1 MIFLMSNN
9 QISVEEKNMLRKI
22 FWRSWTLFGS
32 FNMVK
37 MQGYGYCQ
45 AMIPVINEFYKDKEE
60 DKRKALV
67 RSSTFFNCTY
77 ETAPFIMGLNAAME
91 KANSSYPDFDTES
104 INAVK
109 ASLMGPLSGIGD
121 SIFWGTVRLIAS
133 GIGISLAMQG
143 NIFGPLLFLL
153 IYHIPSIIARYELL
167 NVGYTAGERFL
178 KTVYNSGAFENLT
191 YCATMVGMIM
201 IGAMTAQFVTISTPL
216 KFAIGANNTLVIQD
230 ILDSI
235 MPGILP
241 LTVTLLTFYFIRKK
255 VKISYLL
262 LGIILLGL
270 AGSFIGIF

>member
-1 MIFLMSNN
+1 MNNN

-60 DKRKALV
+60 DRRKALV

-143 NIFGPLLFLL
+143 NVFGPLLFLL
-153 IYHIPSIIARYELL
+153 IYHIPSITARYELL
-167 NVGYTAGERFL
+167 NLGYTAGERFL

-216 KFAIGANNTLVIQD
+216 KFAIGVNNTLVIQD

-241 LTVTLLTFYFIRKK
+241 LVVTLVTFYFVRKK

-270 AGSFIGIF
+270 VGSFIGIF